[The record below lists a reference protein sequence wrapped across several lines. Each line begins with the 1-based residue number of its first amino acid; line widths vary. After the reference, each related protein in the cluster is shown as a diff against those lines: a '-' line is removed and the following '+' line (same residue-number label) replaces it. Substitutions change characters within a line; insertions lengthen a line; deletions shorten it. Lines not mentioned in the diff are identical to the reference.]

1 MVIMSTKF
9 LEILTEI
16 KKYLKEDNYK
26 FLRLI
31 DVILKISK
39 RKKNYYLKDKLYLKK
54 FHDTNFAVYT
64 NREIHSHIYFES
76 FEPFVT
82 KIILDLVKEND
93 ICLDVGA
100 NIGFYSC
107 LIGKRIGLNGRIY
120 AFEPVDYNIRNIEL
134 NKSLNGLKNIKIIN
148 KGLGDKNEIKELN
161 IFPEESMLTAHNS
174 FVMNETLSDNIIF
187 KKKNVEIITVDD
199 WIYKEE
205 IKKVDFVKVDIEGYE
220 YFFFHGAKNLLK
232 MSPIIIFE
240 HNIDRLKKLKIIEND
255 FKSLFSNYSTY
266 FITENGLIKYNFDGM
281 TQSESNDILAIPKN
295 I

>member
-1 MVIMSTKF
+1 MRLKL
-9 LEILTEI
+9 LEIFTEI
-16 KKYLKEDNYK
+16 KKYLKEDDYK
-26 FLRLI
+26 FLRLM
-31 DVILKISK
+31 DAILKISK
-39 RKKNYYLKDKLYLKK
+39 RKKNYYFKDKLYLKK

-64 NREIHSHIYFES
+64 NREIHSHIYFEN
-76 FEPFVT
+76 FEPFVA
-82 KIILDLVKEND
+82 KIILGLIKEND

-100 NIGFYSC
+100 NIGFYSS
-107 LIGKRIGLNGRIY
+107 LIGKKIGVNGRVY
-120 AFEPVDYNIRNIEL
+120 AFEPVDYNIRFIEL
-134 NKSLNGLKNIKIIN
+134 NKSLNGLKNIEIIN

-161 IFPEESMLTAHNS
+161 IFPEESKLTAHNS
-174 FVMNETLSDNIIF
+174 FVMNETLNVNNIF
-187 KKKNVEIITVDD
+187 EKKNVEIITVDD
-199 WIYKEE
+199 WLYKEK

-266 FITENGLIKYNFDGM
+266 FITENGLIKYNFDGI
-281 TQSESNDILAIPKN
+281 TQSEGNDILAIPKN